1 MAHQIDKNSIVVKSR
16 SLLRIQH
23 GLVSFEIKR
32 GVTTLLSVRDA
43 AGDDMLLSF
52 ETNAAIQ
59 VACERA
65 VTVDGNDHSTETH
78 VASW

>member
-1 MAHQIDKNSIVVKSR
+1 
-16 SLLRIQH
+16 
-23 GLVSFEIKR
+23 
-32 GVTTLLSVRDA
+32 
-43 AGDDMLLSF
+43 MLLSF